1 MQQLGVVVVA
11 VSSNN
16 YHIVPCRPY
25 IVDSSLDSTVDS
37 IRVALALTLY
47 AVAAVDIVVAVH
59 VDNLDVV
66 DIVDIVRLLLLV
78 PSLLL
83 LLLLLLCDPYRRL
96 R

>member
-1 MQQLGVVVVA
+1 MQMQLGVVVA

-16 YHIVPCRPY
+16 CHIVPCRPY

-47 AVAAVDIVVAVH
+47 AVAAVAAVDIVAVH

-66 DIVDIVRLLLLV
+66 DIVDIVQLLLLV
-78 PSLLL
+78 PL